1 MNDINSILRVRGFGV
16 IGEYILETG
25 EEEINIYDYLGE
37 RMLALCISYFTGVP
51 ATPCE
56 WDEITSFFRWRH
68 ET

>member
-25 EEEINIYDYLGE
+25 EEEINIYDNLGE

-56 WDEITSFFRWRH
+56 
-68 ET
+68 